1 MTTHTLKTAAMD
13 LGAYLPSEQKCMRAL
28 AVGSGVLFL
37 LYVYFV
43 GTVVF
48 KTIDRK
54 VAETKIRDTR
64 ALVAQ
69 SEMEY
74 LALTSDLDL
83 SKAKAYGLTPSA
95 EVTFAA
101 RTTNAAVA
109 QNTNSNAF

>member
-1 MTTHTLKTAAMD
+1 MTTHALKTAAMD
-13 LGAYLPSEQKCMRAL
+13 LGSYMPSEQKCMRAL

-64 ALVAQ
+64 AVVA
-69 SEMEY
+69 EREARY
-74 LALTSDLDL
+74 LELTSGLDL
-83 SKAKAYGLTPSA
+83 SKAKAYGLVPATN
-95 EVTFAA
+95 VTFAA
-101 RTTNAAVA
+101 RTATQAVA